1 MQLIR
6 DAEIE
11 DLIRDWCEPIFLAAG
26 LEPGNIDIYLVK
38 DKTINAFVAGGQK
51 LFIHTGL
58 LTATDNPNQLK
69 GVIAHEMGHVAGGH
83 LSRVRGA
90 MAKSQK
96 PAVLGTILGV
106 GAAIGGRA
114 DVAAAV
120 IAGGMGMGRRN
131 FLAYSRTLEGSA
143 DQAAVRFLT
152 ATKQS
157 AMGLVEFLRVIED
170 RERLAFSQSP
180 YARTHPVTA
189 DRIDN
194 LLDLA
199 KASPYAASSPTPEDV
214 IRHRRMVAKLNAFID
229 PIDRTIR
236 THKDDPNSLEARY
249 ALAIAHYRRP
259 DLEKALKLIDGLIGD
274 YPNDPYFRELKGQM
288 LRENGRVVEALE
300 PYRMSVQL
308 DPSSALLR
316 GAYAQTQLNTGDPA
330 LLDGAIENLDFAAT
344 REPRVS
350 FYWRQLAIAWGRKGN
365 RGMNSLA
372 LAEEAILKRKFKEAA
387 FYANRAAGLLP
398 KGGPKHLQAQD
409 ILGQAQRHADDGR
422 RK

>member
-1 MQLIR
+1 M
-6 DAEIE
+6 
-11 DLIRDWCEPIFLAAG
+11 
-26 LEPGNIDIYLVK
+26 
-38 DKTINAFVAGGQK
+38 
-51 LFIHTGL
+51 
-58 LTATDNPNQLK
+58 
-69 GVIAHEMGHVAGGH
+69 
-83 LSRVRGA
+83 LSQ
-90 MAKSQK
+90 S
-96 PAVLGTILGV
+96 LY
-106 GAAIGGRA
+106 A
-114 DVAAAV
+114 DPS
-120 IAGGMGMGRRN
+120 GDRR
-131 FLAYSRTLEGSA
+131 SHR
-143 DQAAVRFLT
+143 
-152 ATKQS
+152 QS
-157 AMGLVEFLRVIED
+157 ARSGESLALRRVESD
-170 RERLAFSQSP
+170 
-180 YARTHPVTA
+180 
-189 DRIDN
+189 
-194 LLDLA
+194 
-199 KASPYAASSPTPEDV
+199 TPEDV

-259 DLEKALKLIDGLIGD
+259 DLEKATGTNRRTYRRLSERPLFPG
-274 YPNDPYFRELKGQM
+274 
-288 LRENGRVVEALE
+288 VERPDASRKRSRRGSLE

-308 DPSSALLR
+308 DPSSALLLD
-316 GAYAQTQLNTGDPA
+316 AYAQTQLNTGDPA

>member
-1 MQLIR
+1 
-6 DAEIE
+6 
-11 DLIRDWCEPIFLAAG
+11 
-26 LEPGNIDIYLVK
+26 
-38 DKTINAFVAGGQK
+38 
-51 LFIHTGL
+51 
-58 LTATDNPNQLK
+58 
-69 GVIAHEMGHVAGGH
+69 
-83 LSRVRGA
+83 

-316 GAYAQTQLNTGDPA
+316 GAYAQPQLNTGDPA

-350 FYWRQLAIAWGRKGN
+350 FYWRQLAIAWGRKGD

-372 LAEEAILKRKFKEAA
+372 LAEEAILKRKFKEAV
-387 FYANRAAGLLP
+387 FYADRPRALP
-398 KGGPKHLQAQD
+398 KGASNICKPRISSVKRNATRTTGEGNNRFDAQCASFPNPARPPFRRFLSPAPARLENRTTSRSVVSMPARRRRTRHPNLELSVKNRHLY
-409 ILGQAQRHADDGR
+409 R
-422 RK
+422 